1 MSRVDIHAAQ
11 DELHETTSKTIEV
24 RIISDVICPWCFVA
38 KRRFEKA
45 VSQLS
50 ADVQLLVHWQPFE
63 LNPNMPSEGMDRVDY
78 RSRKFGSWEYS
89 LKLDDQVSTVGA
101 TEGIMFRHDLITR
114 TPNTFNA
121 HRLIWLAEQ
130 EGVQDA
136 TVEALF
142 RAYFTMGQDIG
153 EQSVLIEI
161 GTAAGMSHARV
172 AVLLQSDEGVT
183 AVSEAESSAYR
194 LGVSGVPTFVID
206 GKPAFSGALPTDLM
220 LSHLLN
226 AVRAT

>member
-1 MSRVDIHAAQ
+1 MNKVDTQAAPDETASR
-11 DELHETTSKTIEV
+11 TIEV
-24 RIISDVICPWCFVA
+24 RIISDTICPWCFVA
-38 KRRFEKA
+38 KRRFEQA

-50 ADVQLLVHWQPFE
+50 PDVRLSVHWQPFE
-63 LNPNMPSEGMDRVDY
+63 LNPNMPPEGMDRVDY

-101 TEGIMFRHDLITR
+101 EEGITFRHDLITR

-142 RAYFTMGQDIG
+142 RAYFMTGQDIG
-153 EQSVLIEI
+153 EQRVLIEI
-161 GTAAGMSHARV
+161 GTTAGISRARV
-172 AVLLQSDEGVT
+172 EALLQSDEGTV
-183 AVSEAESSAYR
+183 AVSEAEAFAYK

-206 GKPAFSGALPTDLM
+206 GKPAFSGALPADLM
-220 LSHLLN
+220 LSHLLS
-226 AVRAT
+226 AARSA